1 MRAQKTWKPWAI
13 AFLLGAAALAAHGPA
28 LSNDFVAFD
37 DPDYVRSVPQVMSGL
52 RAQNVLWAF
61 TSVEH
66 ANWFPVT
73 RLSWILDAELFG
85 RDPAGFHATSIALHV
100 FNVLLFFA
108 AIFRLTRDLWP
119 SAFVAAV
126 FAVHPL
132 HVESVTWIATRKDVL
147 SGLFFAISLL
157 FYERKVRGERPRVWG
172 AALAVAFALGLM
184 SKPMLVTLPFLLLLL
199 DVWPL
204 GRWRKGEGVA
214 LFREKAVLFGLSIA
228 MCVVTLIVQQGS
240 MASVEHFPA
249 WLRIQNA
256 SLAYV
261 EYVQRAVWPTGL
273 IAMYPLARSAGNQV
287 FWSGVVVVLCTA
299 LAVRSLPSRPWYF
312 VGWFWYVG
320 VLFPV
325 IGLVQVGAQAT
336 ADRYTYLALA
346 GLSIFVAWGVRDLLG
361 WLSLAPRKAVTAAL
375 GVAAVLC
382 FGLLIDASRE
392 QVATWKNE
400 RTLWLHALTFAPH
413 SYGVRFRLA
422 LALHDAGDYA
432 ASVPHYEYALR
443 LAPDYEDLRVALE
456 RAREGKPRKGR

>member
-1 MRAQKTWKPWAI
+1 MRAQKTWQPWAI
-13 AFLLGAAALAAHGPA
+13 ALLLGAAALAAHGPA
-28 LSNDFVAFD
+28 VSNDFVPFD
-37 DPDYVRSVPQVMSGL
+37 DPECVRSVPEVMSGL

-61 TSVEH
+61 TSFEV

-100 FNVLLFFA
+100 LNVLLFFA
-108 AIFRLTRDLWP
+108 AMFRLTRELWP
-119 SAFVAAV
+119 SVFVAAV

-132 HVESVTWIATRKDVL
+132 HVESVAWISSRKDVL
-147 SGLFFAISLL
+147 SGLFFASSLL
-157 FYERKVRGERPRVWG
+157 IYERKVRGDRPRVWG
-172 AALAVAFALGLM
+172 AALAVVYALGLM
-184 SKPMLVTLPFLLLLL
+184 SKSVLVTLPFLLLLL

-204 GRWRKGEGVA
+204 GRWRKGSAVGLV
-214 LFREKAVLFGLSIA
+214 REKAVLFGLSLA
-228 MCVVTLIVQQGS
+228 MCGVTLMVQQGP
-240 MASVEHFPA
+240 MASVEHFPV

-261 EYVQRAVWPTGL
+261 EYVHRALWPTGL
-273 IAMYPLARSAGNQV
+273 MAMYPLARSAGSQLL
-287 FWSGVVVVLCTA
+287 WSGVVVVFCTA
-299 LAVRSLPSRPWYF
+299 LAVRSLPSRPWCF
-312 VGWFWYVG
+312 VGWFWYLG
-320 VLFPV
+320 VLFPM
-325 IGLVQVGAQAT
+325 IGLVQVGSQAT

-346 GLSIFVAWGVRDLLG
+346 GLSIFVAWSVRDLLR
-361 WLSLAPRKAVTAAL
+361 WLSPAPRKAVTAAL

-382 FGLLIDASRE
+382 LGLLIDASRE
-392 QVATWKNE
+392 QVATWKDG
-400 RTLWLHALTFAPH
+400 RTLWQHALAIVPH